1 MNQSPWQPI
10 TPAKPARAAREP
22 LTRERIVDTALHLL
36 VEQGYEAVS
45 MRKVAQ
51 ALGTGPAS
59 LYAHVANKKELDQL
73 MLDRAAADM
82 KLPDADPERW
92 QDQLKEAMYE
102 VLRVMRAYPG
112 LARAAIGQVPLGEY
126 AMLSTERMLAIL
138 KAGGVP
144 DQAAAWA
151 VDLIP
156 LFITATAFE
165 ESVQGAADFAPEDL
179 EGFVE
184 QLRSYFGSLDPARFP
199 LTIALAG
206 AMTTGASGDERFDFG
221 ARVIIAGL
229 ASMVPETDA

>member
-1 MNQSPWQPI
+1 MNQTPWQPI
-10 TPAKPARAAREP
+10 SPAKPVRASREP
-22 LTRERIVDTALHLL
+22 LTRERIVDAALRLL

-73 MLDRAAADM
+73 MLDRAAAEMD
-82 KLPDADPERW
+82 LPDVDPEQW
-92 QDQLKEAMYE
+92 QEQLKAAMRE
-102 VLRVMRAYPG
+102 ILRVMRAYPG
-112 LARAAIGQVPLGEY
+112 LARAAIGQVPLGEH
-126 AMLSTERMLAIL
+126 ALLTTERMLAIL

-165 ESVQGAADFAPEDL
+165 ESVQGAAGVAPEDL
-179 EGFVE
+179 DVFVD

-199 LTIALAG
+199 LTIALAA
-206 AMTTGASGDERFDFG
+206 AMTTGASGDDRFEFG
-221 ARVIIAGL
+221 AQVIVAGL
-229 ASMVPETDA
+229 ASMVPRD